1 LENNLE
7 IFNDLKDELHEM
19 LDKTEVSDTLS
30 DVLTQISSANRNN
43 NSYSVPKKPL
53 KSSFKKKGGRKS
65 NKTIKNKSRR
75 KK

>member
-1 LENNLE
+1 MENNLE